1 MPPPRGTFNP
11 IEGPGDYDMTTI
23 VHNDTYP
30 AIDSANADLGGRAI
44 FISGA
49 SKGLGRA
56 MSVSFAK
63 AGASMIA
70 VGARSDLSETIR
82 RMKDAVVKLGK
93 PEPTILPLK
102 LDVSDRA
109 SVDAA
114 VAQIKEK
121 FGRIDIVI
129 NNAGVLGGAGLVAES
144 DPDEWRRCFDVNLM
158 GPYLVMRACIPLML
172 ERGGD
177 KTLITVSSVGAHC
190 RSPSMSAYQISKLAV
205 VRLQEFVVAEYGDK
219 GVIAYSIHPGN
230 IPTDIVGGLE
240 GLSPVLRPVFVETPE
255 LSADSLVYLTLKRR
269 EWLGG
274 RYVNVTWDL
283 PELMSKE
290 DEIVKGDKLKVKLVV

>member
-1 MPPPRGTFNP
+1 
-11 IEGPGDYDMTTI
+11 
-23 VHNDTYP
+23 
-30 AIDSANADLGGRAI
+30 
-44 FISGA
+44 
-49 SKGLGRA
+49 

-82 RMKDAVVKLGK
+82 RMKDAVAKLGK

-102 LDVSDRA
+102 LDVSDRV
-109 SVDAA
+109 SVESA

-121 FGRIDIVI
+121 FGRIDIVV
-129 NNAGVLGGAGLVAES
+129 NNAGVLGGAGLIAES
-144 DPDEWRRCFDVNLM
+144 DPDEWKRCFDVNLM
-158 GPYLVMRACIPLML
+158 GTYLVMRACIPLML

-190 RSPSMSAYQISKLAV
+190 RSPSLSAYQISKLAV
-205 VRLQEFVVAEYGDK
+205 VRLQEFVAAEYGDK

-230 IPTDIVGGLE
+230 IPTDIVGGME

-255 LSADSLVYLTLKRR
+255 LSADSLVYLTSKRR
-269 EWLGG
+269 EWLQG